1 MPSATEPRDT
11 APGGGL
17 PFVSVIMP
25 VRNEADFV
33 AESLGAVLAQ
43 DYPHD
48 HLEVLV
54 TDGMSTDRT
63 SEMVRQAAAG
73 CPTIAVTLFDNP
85 RGIVPTGLNIAI
97 RHAKGDVIVRVDG
110 HCKIA
115 RDYVSRCIHHL
126 RESNV
131 EGVGGPIHTI
141 ATTPVGQ
148 AIAGAMSSRFG
159 VGPSTFRTV
168 TDRTLLADT
177 VAFPAYTRAAL
188 ALAGPFDEE
197 LVRNQ
202 DDEYNWRLRKLGG
215 RLLLAA
221 DVKSDYYSRGSL
233 RSLCRQYFQ
242 YGFYKVRVIRKHPAQ
257 MHVRQLV
264 PPAFVL
270 ALLVA
275 PVAASVSQVA
285 RVASLILLGSYA
297 AATIVAAGAI
307 AARDGWRQTPALL
320 AAFPALHVS
329 YGLGFLAG
337 VARACRARMRA
348 GDR

>member
-1 MPSATEPRDT
+1 MA
-11 APGGGL
+11 L

-33 AESLGAVLAQ
+33 AESLGAVLDQ
-43 DYPHD
+43 DYPHER
-48 HLEVLV
+48 LEVLV

-63 SEMVRQAAAG
+63 GEIVRQAARR
-73 CPTIAVTLFDNP
+73 CPSIRFTLFNNP
-85 RGIVPTGLNIAI
+85 RGIVPTGLNIAL

-141 ATTPVGQ
+141 ATTRVGQ
-148 AIAGAMSSRFG
+148 AIAAAMSSRFG
-159 VGPSTFRTV
+159 VGPSAFRTV
-168 TDRTLLADT
+168 KNRTLLVDT

-188 ALAGPFDEE
+188 ELAGPFDEE

-221 DVKSDYYSRGSL
+221 DVQSEYYSRGSL

-242 YGFYKVRVIRKHPAQ
+242 YGFYKVRVIRKHPGQ
-257 MHVRQLV
+257 LHPRQLV

-270 ALLVA
+270 AVLVA
-275 PVAASVSQVA
+275 PVAASVSDAA
-285 RVASLILLGSYA
+285 RLVSLVMIGSYA
-297 AATIVAAGAI
+297 TATVVAAGAI
-307 AARDGWRQTPALL
+307 AAHEGWRQAPALV

-337 VARACRARMRA
+337 VVRACLRDRAP
-348 GDR
+348 DRP

>member
-1 MPSATEPRDT
+1 
-11 APGGGL
+11 
-17 PFVSVIMP
+17 
-25 VRNEADFV
+25 
-33 AESLGAVLAQ
+33 
-43 DYPHD
+43 
-48 HLEVLV
+48 
-54 TDGMSTDRT
+54 MSTDRT
-63 SEMVRQAAAG
+63 GEIVRQAAARSS
-73 CPTIAVTLFDNP
+73 TIAVTLFDNP
-85 RGIVPTGLNIAI
+85 RGIVPTGLNIAV

-126 RESNV
+126 RDSKV
-131 EGVGGPIHTI
+131 EAVGGPIHTI
-141 ATTPVGQ
+141 ATTRVGQ

-159 VGPSTFRTV
+159 VGPSSFRTV
-168 TDRTLLADT
+168 TDRTILADT

-188 ALAGPFDEE
+188 ELAGPFDEE

-233 RSLCRQYFQ
+233 RSLCRQYLQ

-257 MHVRQLV
+257 MHFRQLV

-275 PVAASVSQVA
+275 PVAASVSDVA
-285 RVASLILLGSYA
+285 RVASLVIFGSYA
-297 AATIVAAGAI
+297 LATLVAAGAI
-307 AARDGWRQTPALL
+307 AARDGWRQAPALV

-337 VARACRARMRA
+337 VVRACCSHARRA
-348 GDR
+348 DR